1 MVVIIIGSAKRS
13 IKNAPTKGTIKK
25 AFGEGPNFFVTASIL
40 AIAFG
45 VAPRPWRAFPK
56 FRVSTST
63 I

>member
-45 VAPRPWRAFPK
+45 VAPRPWPK
-56 FRVSTST
+56 KPPVIIAAS
-63 I
+63 